1 MQLCTVSLHTSVK
14 TLTPPKRKNEP
25 VQGATEPQRELL
37 KSAGPTP
44 SKGLVTIGTA
54 TLLLFVVSALLDSA
68 SVSSTSLSGM
78 LPIASVLAIAGLGQ
92 MLVVQQGGIDLSV
105 AGALSL
111 AVVTITHV
119 PDGNDGKLLP
129 AILLAI
135 SFAVVAGVVNGVLIG
150 FLGLNAII
158 ATLGMNAL
166 LYGVNLHVSG
176 GRPRITTHLMARIG
190 GDSTWGIPHAVFF
203 ALGALLV
210 VSVLVKLTVPGRR
223 FEANGANPRASRAV
237 GIKSRTYRGLAYLWA
252 QLLYCLGGILI
263 GGITAQ
269 PISFVGDQ
277 FLLPSIAVV
286 VLGGTSLLGGRG
298 FPLATVIAAV
308 FLEQLV
314 TLVNVLGFSA
324 AISPLV
330 QAAALAIGIS
340 LYTVNWKAVV
350 HVLTR
355 RPAVSTS
362 PG

>member
-1 MQLCTVSLHTSVK
+1 M
-14 TLTPPKRKNEP
+14 
-25 VQGATEPQRELL
+25 QGATEPQRDLL
-37 KSAGPTP
+37 KSSGTDPVQGSGDHRDGDP
-44 SKGLVTIGTA
+44 S
-54 TLLLFVVSALLDSA
+54 TLRGQCSARLRECLFHIAVGDAPGRCPSWRSPGSA
-68 SVSSTSLSGM
+68 
-78 LPIASVLAIAGLGQ
+78 Q

-111 AVVTITHV
+111 AVVTVTHV

-135 SFAVVAGVVNGVLIG
+135 SFALVAGVVNGVLIG

-176 GRPRITTHLMARIG
+176 GRPRITTDLMARIG

-210 VSVLVKLTVPGRR
+210 VSVLVKLTVSGRR
-223 FEANGANPRASRAV
+223 FEANGANSRASRAV
-237 GIKSRTYRGLAYLWA
+237 GIKSRSHRGLAYVWA

-269 PISFVGDQ
+269 PTSFVGDQ

-298 FPLATVIAAV
+298 FPLPTVIAAV

-314 TLVNVLGFSA
+314 TLVNVLGFSP

-340 LYTVNWKAVV
+340 LYTVNWKAVAQ
-350 HVLTR
+350 VLTR

>member
-1 MQLCTVSLHTSVK
+1 M
-14 TLTPPKRKNEP
+14 
-25 VQGATEPQRELL
+25 QGATEPQRELL
-37 KSAGPTP
+37 KSAGPTL

-111 AVVTITHV
+111 AVVTVTHV
-119 PDGNDGKLLP
+119 PDGDDGKLLP
-129 AILLAI
+129 AILLAV

-150 FLGLNAII
+150 FLGLNPII

-176 GRPRITTHLMARIG
+176 GRPRITTTPDGTHRGRLHLGHPARG
-190 GDSTWGIPHAVFF
+190 
-203 ALGALLV
+203 
-210 VSVLVKLTVPGRR
+210 VLR
-223 FEANGANPRASRAV
+223 PRGASRGVGAGQAHGGRPAV
-237 GIKSRTYRGLAYLWA
+237 RGDRCQPPCQPCRRPQIRSYRGLAYVWA

-263 GGITAQ
+263 AGITAQ
-269 PISFVGDQ
+269 PIAFVGDQ

-314 TLVNVLGFSA
+314 TLVNVLG
-324 AISPLV
+324 
-330 QAAALAIGIS
+330 
-340 LYTVNWKAVV
+340 
-350 HVLTR
+350 VLR
-355 RPAVSTS
+355 RPSHRWCRPRPSPSASLSTPSTGRPS
-362 PG
+362 PTS